1 MLNEVK
7 LRNTQLEEIDPSSI
21 PDIEAYQREKFKNPR
36 GRFTSK
42 IMELKSN
49 EYNKA
54 YKLKGGEDLIQIT
67 SLLNK
72 GIIENWDKSVG
83 GYIETFVPKG
93 DDSYT
98 EYINLKESKAVIFF
112 TKNYKSGN
120 ANYILYQN
128 TRQNVTFFIT
138 YISNSP
144 DSVKINNMHNIIKEM
159 RFE

>member
-1 MLNEVK
+1 LTVFFILTTVFCFGQKMLNEVK
-7 LRNTQLEEIDPSSI
+7 LRNTQ
-21 PDIEAYQREKFKNPR
+21 
-36 GRFTSK
+36 
-42 IMELKSN
+42 
-49 EYNKA
+49 
-54 YKLKGGEDLIQIT
+54 GEDLIQIT